1 MFFRE
6 ELLRC
11 CVRCSPRSR
20 WHLEPGRTDLIFT
33 RPVGRDL
40 QGVVRRW
47 DTRGDNQERCVSLG
61 KHSPMATLSAGRTA
75 LSLPGSQLWGQFEI
89 NNIFLGSLDS
99 GEKRP
104 IVSASSNAA
113 YADPGYLLYI
123 RDNALV
129 AQRFDSRSYELSGE
143 PRTISDEVQYF
154 PQTDLALFGVA
165 GKGTLVVQTGK
176 GADKSQLTWVDR
188 NGKQVGAVAPPGLF
202 ANPSLSPDGRR
213 VVFEQTD
220 RDGRHVDIWIHE
232 LANDAVARLT
242 FGPGLNERPAW
253 SPDGKRVVFGFES
266 KGFLGHTPE
275 ERGWIWG
282 RAADCR
288 LERCATGSLGL
299 SRDGRYL
306 LIWKNGELWYCRCQI
321 NTPNH
326 FSKRSGSYATH
337 SFRRMGNG
345 WRIAR
350 MRREI
355 GRSMYLHFRARIANG
370 KYPGEAEKNHAGDGT
385 ARSCSIC
392 LPKGK

>member
-1 MFFRE
+1 MITKNDA
-6 ELLRC
+6 
-11 CVRCSPRSR
+11 SR
-20 WHLEPGRTDLIFT
+20 LESIHRWPLFLPDGRHFLYLAANF
-33 RPVGRDL
+33 G
-40 QGVVRRW
+40 
-47 DTRGDNQERCVSLG
+47 
-61 KHSPMATLSAGRTA
+61 
-75 LSLPGSQLWGQFEI
+75 GQFEI

-154 PQTDLALFGVA
+154 PQTDPALFGVA

-253 SPDGKRVVFGFES
+253 SPDGKRVVFGS
-266 KGFLGHTPE
+266 NQKVS
-275 ERGWIWG
+275 WG
-282 RAADCR
+282 IRQKNADGSGAEQQIADLSAVPQGPWDCR
-288 LERCATGSLGL
+288 VMGATCS
-299 SRDGRYL
+299 SGRMESC
-306 LIWKNGELWYCRCQI
+306 GTCCCQI

-370 KYPGEAEKNHAGDGT
+370 KYPGEAEKNHAGDGST
-385 ARSCSIC
+385 KLFYLSAE
-392 LPKGK
+392 GKMMAVAVKTGSHFEAGSPVTLFQTHLRQPIR